1 MKITITFLTLLTTLN
16 SCNIFSKK
24 NYKELI
30 IDNDSLTI
38 TYKIEEPIKINPEQA
53 EYWTIKGI
61 LKVQNKKATSIKYG
75 NGITNL
81 VINDSL
87 KARPYLETIAS
98 TQIDFANIDL
108 LPIEKYEFE
117 VYWKFHSKIVEVE
130 NLSIEI
136 IR

>member
-24 NYKELI
+24 KYKELI

-61 LKVQNKKATSIKYG
+61 LKVQNK
-75 NGITNL
+75 
-81 VINDSL
+81 
-87 KARPYLETIAS
+87 
-98 TQIDFANIDL
+98 
-108 LPIEKYEFE
+108 
-117 VYWKFHSKIVEVE
+117 
-130 NLSIEI
+130 
-136 IR
+136 